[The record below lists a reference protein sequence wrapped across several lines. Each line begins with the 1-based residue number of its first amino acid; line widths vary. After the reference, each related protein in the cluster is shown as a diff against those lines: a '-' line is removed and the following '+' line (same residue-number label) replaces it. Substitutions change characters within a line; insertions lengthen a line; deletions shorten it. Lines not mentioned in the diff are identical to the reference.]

1 MGVDIEKFV
10 ILLNDEEQCL
20 TVIKGLLTKMLD
32 AGRRRA
38 GDEVARITPDL
49 VEKQDRMA
57 YLDQELLKIIKNS
70 AESLG
75 IEPEAFKLSMI
86 DEGRLTAKLD
96 ALRTLSSEIARLSAE
111 TAGVLS
117 ADIDVIEETVR
128 VLETI
133 DSRSVSY
140 GPAKAPTAA
149 GARILDR
156 SA

>member
-20 TVIKGLLTKMLD
+20 SAIKGFLTKMLD

-57 YLDQELLKIIKNS
+57 YLDQELVKIIKAS

-75 IEPEAFKLSMI
+75 IAPEAFKLSMI
-86 DEGRLTAKLD
+86 DEGRLTEKLD
-96 ALRTLSSEIARLSAE
+96 VLRALSSEIARLSAE

>member
-1 MGVDIEKFV
+1 MGVDIDKFA

-20 TVIKGLLTKMLD
+20 AAIKELLAKMLA
-32 AGRRRA
+32 AGRARA
-38 GDEVARITPDL
+38 GDEVARITPEL

-57 YLDQELLKIIKNS
+57 YLDQKLLKLIKTA

-75 IEPEAFKLSMI
+75 IKPETFKLSMI
-86 DEGRLTAKLD
+86 DAGRFTEKLD
-96 ALRTLSSEIARLSAE
+96 ALRALSSEIARLSAE

-128 VLETI
+128 VLEMI
-133 DSRSVSY
+133 DSRSVGY
-140 GPAKAPTAA
+140 GPAKAPSAA